1 MVQQIKSNL
10 ELLYEFILSLESS
23 QIDKESFSNSV
34 YADFEILT
42 YFYIPYFVDIS
53 EFKYYKC

>member
-1 MVQQIKSNL
+1 MIQQIKSNL

-42 YFYIPYFVDIS
+42 YFYIF
-53 EFKYYKC
+53 C